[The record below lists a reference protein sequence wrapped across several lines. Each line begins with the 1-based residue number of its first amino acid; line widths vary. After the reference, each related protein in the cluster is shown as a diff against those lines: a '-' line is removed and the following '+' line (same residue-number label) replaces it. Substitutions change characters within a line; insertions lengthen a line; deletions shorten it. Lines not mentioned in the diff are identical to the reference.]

1 MIRDFDTISIDPV
14 LQIPSKN
21 PLNICS
27 DPFAFS
33 GSRHEPE
40 PEGRSDH
47 DQWQFGASGF
57 EPERLGQVQ
66 LCGYKL

>member
-27 DPFAFS
+27 VQVFMSVANLGTYTLDLGGLKRGSDFIGSFATTDN
-33 GSRHEPE
+33 E
-40 PEGRSDH
+40 
-47 DQWQFGASGF
+47 
-57 EPERLGQVQ
+57 
-66 LCGYKL
+66 

>member
-1 MIRDFDTISIDPV
+1 MHLRRNPIS
-14 LQIPSKN
+14 
-21 PLNICS
+21 
-27 DPFAFS
+27 FAFS

-40 PEGRSDH
+40 PKGRSDH

-66 LCGYKL
+66 LRGYELRGSCVLKHRPIGHQM